1 MPSST
6 KRRARAASRARTT
19 LPRKRRATASQV
31 LARRGMIA
39 LGIVVAASLIV
50 ALVGT
55 VASNNQGSAPVA
67 TPSRSDPNELIRA
80 ATANPN
86 DGDTVGALAD
96 YFNNTGQYQLALV
109 TYQRYLLLRP
119 DDARAHVS
127 VGELLL
133 GTGDVPGAQSQFA
146 QAIGL
151 KPTDRTLARA
161 HLGLGNV
168 YTSVQPPRPNDALA
182 EYRQAADLDPS
193 GDVGDEARRR
203 LTALQQQLAS
213 PTVTVIAPTLPV
225 SAGPGTPAARPTGTP

>member
-1 MPSST
+1 
-6 KRRARAASRARTT
+6 
-19 LPRKRRATASQV
+19 
-31 LARRGMIA
+31 MIA

-55 VASNNQGSAPVA
+55 VASNNQGSTSVA

-86 DGDTVGALAD
+86 DSDTVGALAD
-96 YFNNTGQYQLALV
+96 YYNNTGQYQLALV
-109 TYQRYLLLRP
+109 SFQRYLLLRP

-133 GTGDVPGAQSQFA
+133 GTGDIPGAQSQFV

-151 KPTDRTLARA
+151 KPTDRTAARA

-168 YTSVQPPRPNDALA
+168 YTSVQPTRPNDALA

-203 LTALQQQLAS
+203 LAALQQFALS
-213 PTVTVIAPTLPV
+213 TVTVIAPTLPA
-225 SAGPGTPAARPTGTP
+225 SAVLGTPSARPTGAP